1 MLVLLLSLSANAMS
15 LDEAVRGAI
24 ETSPVLDVAAAQV
37 SQAEARVRQAD
48 AGLHP
53 TATASAGFFLQNEV
67 EFNIAEQMSEVLP
80 EAMAELIDPSAVD
93 PIVVQPGHQ
102 FAGSIEVTQPL
113 VVVPVWK
120 ARKVAREGVVLAQDE
135 AGAMEQ
141 QVTAIAVQAWYAS
154 SQVRVL
160 VEDATRGVELA
171 ERLVEKGQALVTH
184 GVAAPDQLL
193 PFERALAT
201 ARANLAMAQEARTTA
216 DGVLEQIT
224 GLPGGADAFEVPDS
238 APTLDTSLAA
248 IDRPDLVAAASRV
261 RAAEAAVALER
272 SRYWPVVA
280 LQGGVT
286 YLEPEPGFGDNLNW
300 KVGVGAKVPLYQGS
314 TRGRV
319 SEAEARAQMA
329 RAGERASRDR
339 AEVEVRG
346 AHGELATAMAS
357 LAEREEAAR
366 FAAEAVTAAEKRL
379 SGGSGSLLTLQQ
391 AQAEQLAADAQLTR
405 ARAQAARAYTGLE
418 LAMRGAP

>member
-1 MLVLLLSLSANAMS
+1 MLVLLLCLSANAMS

-24 ETSPVLDVAAAQV
+24 ETSPALDVAAAQV
-37 SQAEARVRQAD
+37 ALAEARVRQAD
-48 AGLHP
+48 AGLLP

-67 EFNIAEQMSEVLP
+67 EFNIADQLP
-80 EAMAELIDPSAVD
+80 PEMQQLIDPDAVD

-102 FAGSIEVTQPL
+102 FAGSVEVTQPL
-113 VVVPVWK
+113 VVAPVWS

-135 AGAMEQ
+135 AGAAEQ
-141 QVTAIAVQAWYAS
+141 QVTAITVQAWYAS

-160 VEDATRGVELA
+160 VEDATRGAELA

-201 ARANLAMAQEARTTA
+201 ARANLAMAEEARTTT
-216 DGVLEQIT
+216 DGVLEQLT
-224 GLPGGADAFEVPDS
+224 GIPGGADAFEVPES
-238 APTLDTSLAA
+238 APALDDSIAA
-248 IDRPDLVAAASRV
+248 IDRPDLRAAASRV

-272 SRYWPVVA
+272 SRYWPMVA

-300 KVGVGAKVPLYQGS
+300 KVGVGAKVPLYQGGA
-314 TRGRV
+314 TRSRV
-319 SEAEARAQMA
+319 SEAEARATMA
-329 RAGERASRDR
+329 RAGERAAREM

-346 AHGELATAMAS
+346 AHGELATAMAA
-357 LAEREEAAR
+357 LTEREEAAR
-366 FAAEAVTAAEKRL
+366 LAAEAVTAAEKRL
-379 SGGSGSLLTLQQ
+379 SGGSGSLLMLQQ